1 MKAYT
6 IKLLLAALCLCG
18 ATESLAQSAFYVYRT
33 DGAINQFVYSDI
45 LSIEYGMEDID
56 GTGIEEY
63 VQVINTIDSVCSI
76 PVAKI
81 DSVSF
86 VTPTPALSISS
97 AYVPLDPE
105 ETEVVDCDPEEGKYT
120 LSFTG
125 DLPPIDEGSVIIVD
139 ADSVSYIVLVTD
151 VNIVGNRYE
160 IEGEQGD
167 LSYIFYDTEF
177 TLSTEELRN
186 GAADVDHLY
195 KPTLAPRR
203 KAVEIDDGVVR
214 ATGPLWSNN
223 GEEQTTDIYKKG
235 STHAY
240 SKHKFA
246 LNLDYEVT
254 LLFGDKQEVENRG
267 ISFLKATN
275 FNVDANIKGNMDAY
289 YDFYLDVEKEETV
302 IDLAPKEND
311 KYVLLK
317 HKLFP
322 TIPIKFSIG
331 PVPVTIDLGS
341 DLYADVNLKGQGEF
355 HFSAGI
361 AADASTMMGARYN
374 SADEDG
380 IQMYYEQPT
389 FNITPHDPTI
399 SGKGK
404 LNGKLHL
411 FPRVHAWLYGWAG
424 PSFDIK
430 PFLRA
435 ELSGGFKK
443 DLLQS
448 ASSDFCAWALKNYCG
463 LDLAVGI
470 SRSRMNYEVWNKST
484 EDLTVLEHQIYESPV
499 NIKFRSA
506 SPAKVVKDQ
515 TTEVSFEVYDK
526 GFDGEEVLTILPQLV
541 KFEGDG
547 DIQSTA
553 GAYGVV
559 SSGVAKASWTPS
571 SSKDVLYARLY
582 DIDGNVIAED
592 KYEGKGDITCPDEN
606 HPHWIDLGLP
616 SGTQWR
622 CCNEGASTPEA
633 FGGYYTFGQVA
644 SAPTIEQIK
653 EFLNNTTSV
662 WTTQNGVRG
671 RKFTSKINGGTVFL
685 PAAGYCWNGEF
696 THVGNYGFY
705 WSSTPRGEYG
715 AYELRFDSYDAR
727 WYIWYGTR
735 YYERSVRPVR

>member
-254 LLFGDKQEVENRG
+254 LLFGDKQEVEKRG
-267 ISFLKATN
+267 KSFFKACN
-275 FNVDANIKGNMDAY
+275 FGVDGNIKGNMDAY
-289 YDFYLDVEKEETV
+289 YDLYIDVEKEETEF
-302 IDLAPKEND
+302 DLKPEGND

-331 PVPVTIDLGS
+331 PVPVTIDLGT
-341 DLYADVNLKGQGEF
+341 DLFADVSLKGQGEF
-355 HFSAGI
+355 HFSSGI
-361 AADASTMMGARYN
+361 GADASAMIGARYN
-374 SADEDG
+374 TADEG
-380 IQMYYEQPT
+380 SVQMYYEQPS
-389 FNITPHDPTI
+389 FHVTPHDPTI

-404 LNGKLHL
+404 LSGKVHL
-411 FPRVHAWLYGWAG
+411 FPRIHAWLYGLAG

-435 ELSGGFKK
+435 DLSGGFKK

-448 ASSDFCAWALKNYCG
+448 APSDYCAWALKTYCG
-463 LDLAVGI
+463 LDLAVGL

-484 EDLTVLEHQIYESPV
+484 DDLTAFEYNLYESPV

-506 SPAKVVKDQ
+506 SPDKVVKDQ

-685 PAAGYCWNGEF
+685 PAAGARWYGSLIS
-696 THVGNYGFY
+696 VGTYGYY
-705 WSSTPRGEYG
+705 WSSTPNDEGD
-715 AYELRFDSYDAR
+715 AYELYFDSYDAYWNYWDGNR
-727 WYIWYGTR
+727 YGGP
-735 YYERSVRPVR
+735 SVRPVR